1 MVFDHLRQHNKEAFD
16 SLFQV
21 FGDSLF
27 GFLFCSL
34 DDPIIV
40 RKFKGRVDRAEAT
53 LFTQLEILQNLSKPY
68 IKEFYPKRNFLIP
81 ELVRRVLSLGR
92 DVVLDN
98 VPNKQD
104 LSLFTQMNPYVV
116 LVYCPFDKL
125 SSRIQRRN
133 LEDDVL
139 EWRPTLGVYEEFASF
154 FRSKEPSENIK
165 SLGSLKRQK
174 VLSLIDVGFKT
185 QSEEGIT
192 FGSLQRAIQTEEL
205 GAFKVK
211 ILKNIG
217 LSKAEKVDIVPRYYI
232 QPNFVINTSRLLPQ
246 QAAMLFQTYINWVS
260 MSNSHKMIQ

>member
-1 MVFDHLRQHNKEAFD
+1 M
-16 SLFQV
+16 
-21 FGDSLF
+21 
-27 GFLFCSL
+27 
-34 DDPIIV
+34 
-40 RKFKGRVDRAEAT
+40 
-53 LFTQLEILQNLSKPY
+53 
-68 IKEFYPKRNFLIP
+68 
-81 ELVRRVLSLGR
+81 
-92 DVVLDN
+92 
-98 VPNKQD
+98 
-104 LSLFTQMNPYVV
+104 
-116 LVYCPFDKL
+116 
-125 SSRIQRRN
+125 
-133 LEDDVL
+133 
-139 EWRPTLGVYEEFASF
+139 GVYEEFASF